1 MTRATEPWTPHR
13 LSAIADHIAITD
25 LATPAVPPPAPT
37 PRSLTQGQR
46 ETPTAQHRRF
56 RSTVTL
62 LSGMTGPHSSRT
74 GERDTKVVG
83 MRLRLGKL
91 NDWSTLSTHGERVGH
106 FLLFFNPVEID
117 CPLRP

>member
-13 LSAIADHIAITD
+13 LSAIADHIVITD
-25 LATPAVPPPAPT
+25 LATPAVPLAAPT

-46 ETPTAQHRRF
+46 ETPTARHRRF

-62 LSGMTGPHSSRT
+62 LSGMTGPHSSHT

-91 NDWSTLSTHGERVGH
+91 NDWSTRCPRMVNAWGISFFFST
-106 FLLFFNPVEID
+106 
-117 CPLRP
+117 PLKLTAP